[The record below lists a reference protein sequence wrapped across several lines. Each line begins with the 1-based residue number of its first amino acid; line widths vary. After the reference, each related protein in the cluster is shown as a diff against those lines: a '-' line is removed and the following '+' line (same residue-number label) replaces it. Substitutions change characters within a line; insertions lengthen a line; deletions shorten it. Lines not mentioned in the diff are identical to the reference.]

1 MHRTYSSFL
10 YHGSKLHYSVFGR
23 GEKVLFM
30 FHGFGQT
37 HKSLR
42 LIEEALQNDYRIYS
56 FDLFFHGFSEWNH
69 NDSPLSYDFWQKML
83 ESFLEENEINKFDL
97 LGFSI
102 GAKVCLATAELFS
115 DRVEQL
121 YLLAPDGIK
130 RSFVYE
136 CSTWP
141 PFRSIFRNLILRP
154 QLFQNLVQFLA
165 IFRIVD
171 KSVLRFASLQMN
183 SREKRRRVYYTWTVY
198 KGLRPNLDKL
208 IQQFNHRSVLCHVFV
223 GRYDRIVQLK
233 QIQFFTS
240 RLNRIKLAILN
251 AGHNNLLDVAA
262 THISKEL
269 SKR

>member
-1 MHRTYSSFL
+1 MHRTYSNFL
-10 YHGSKLHYSVFGR
+10 YHGSKLHYSVYGK
-23 GEKVLFM
+23 GERVLFM

-42 LIEEALQNDYRIYS
+42 LIEETLQDDYRIYN

-69 NDSPLSYDFWQKML
+69 NDSPLSHDFWQRML
-83 ESFLEENEINKFDL
+83 DSFLEENEIQKFDL

-102 GAKVCLATAELFS
+102 GAKVCLATSELFP
-115 DRVEQL
+115 DRIEQM
-121 YLLAPDGIK
+121 YLIAPDGIK

-141 PFRSIFRNLILRP
+141 PFKSIFRNLILRP
-154 QLFQNLVQFLA
+154 QLFHSLIQFLA
-165 IFRIVD
+165 MFRMVD
-171 KSVLRFASLQMN
+171 KSVLRFASFQMN

-198 KGLRPNLDKL
+198 KGLRSNLDKL
-208 IQQFNHRSVLCHVFV
+208 VKQLNQRSVLCHVFV
-223 GRYDRIVQLK
+223 GKYDRIVQQK

-240 RLNRIKLAILN
+240 RLAKIKFSMLD
-251 AGHNNLLDVAA
+251 AGHNNLLDAVAV
-262 THISKEL
+262 HMSKEL